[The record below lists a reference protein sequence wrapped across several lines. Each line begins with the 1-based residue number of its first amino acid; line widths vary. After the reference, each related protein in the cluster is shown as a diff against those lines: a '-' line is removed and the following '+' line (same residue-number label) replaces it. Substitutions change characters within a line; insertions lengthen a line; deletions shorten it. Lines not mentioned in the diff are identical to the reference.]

1 MLTYLD
7 GMKWN
12 CLAQRYLYTSTTTR
26 DFKVIYK
33 PAVHL
38 KITDL
43 TWTLLFFFVVLRR
56 CKLSLALSL
65 LLLHL
70 VLRVFY
76 CIRLFHCNCLICF
89 LLHQLGPEQKRS
101 ILSDEATDGETH
113 RCCLTMV
120 HFIKSNKRLH
130 QFVSKHKC
138 YYPFQFS
145 WRTRGRNNLYM
156 WLIKQL
162 FIKTGSLGLIVD
174 LCLRLSL
181 ASDCFCLSPRV
192 KRMWDIHIIVF

>member
-43 TWTLLFFFVVLRR
+43 TWTLLFFCFFLWYSEDASWVL
-56 CKLSLALSL
+56 LSL

-89 LLHQLGPEQKRS
+89 FKWWSYRWQNTQML
-101 ILSDEATDGETH
+101 
-113 RCCLTMV
+113 V